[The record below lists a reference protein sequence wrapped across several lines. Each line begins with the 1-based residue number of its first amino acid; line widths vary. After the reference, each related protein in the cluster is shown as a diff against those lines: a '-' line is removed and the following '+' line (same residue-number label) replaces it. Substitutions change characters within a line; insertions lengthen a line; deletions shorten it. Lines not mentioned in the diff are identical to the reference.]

1 MTKNIL
7 LEETIRTIRN
17 ALYDFMEIPD
27 HNYDSKVNELTFY
40 ILAIMKVSE
49 SKFNKFP
56 NITKFLSENDFMFG
70 PLSSYSYYPYTPG
83 VRFSNDNDS
92 FDVIHA
98 YTPWDNQQ
106 GLTRSL
112 ETLTHQ
118 EEDCLRGIGKYYAQ
132 MALTPPTG
140 YSDFEEEYN
149 RAKTDQEKKN
159 VLLYYDI
166 WYKNDIFKEEYSLIL
181 GYDPEESDR
190 TPPSIKITSEWG
202 LTDYDVCIIP
212 NETIDEALLAN
223 KSVFKKIFDKNK
235 DSSLELE
242 F

>member
-1 MTKNIL
+1 MTKNVL
-7 LEETIRTIRN
+7 LEETISTIRT
-17 ALYDFMEIPD
+17 ALYDFTEISND
-27 HNYDSKVNELTFY
+27 GYDGKVNELTFY

-106 GLTRSL
+106 GLTHSL
-112 ETLTHQ
+112 ETLTPQ

-132 MALTPPTG
+132 MALTPPIG
-140 YSDFEEEYN
+140 YSDFDEEYG

-166 WYKNDIFKEEYSLIL
+166 WYKNDIFKEEYGDML
-181 GYDPEESDR
+181 GYDPEESLK
-190 TPPSIKITSEWG
+190 PPQSIKVTSEWNI
-202 LTDYDVCIIP
+202 TDYDVCVIP
-212 NETIDEALLAN
+212 DEIIDEALLVNRSA
-223 KSVFKKIFDKNK
+223 FKKIFDKSK

>member
-1 MTKNIL
+1 MTKNVL
-7 LEETIRTIRN
+7 LEETISTIRT
-17 ALYDFMEIPD
+17 ALYDFTEISND
-27 HNYDSKVNELTFY
+27 GYDSKVNELTFY
-40 ILAIMKVSE
+40 ILGIMKASE

-56 NITKFLSENDFMFG
+56 NITKFLSENDFVFG
-70 PLSSYSYYPYTPG
+70 PVSSYSYYPYTPG
-83 VRFSNDNDS
+83 VRFSKDNDS
-92 FDVIHA
+92 FDTIHA
-98 YTPWDNQQ
+98 YTPWDSEQ
-106 GLTRSL
+106 GLTQSL
-112 ETLTHQ
+112 KTLTPQ
-118 EEDCLRGIGKYYAQ
+118 EVDCLRGVGKHYAQ
-132 MALTPPTG
+132 MALTPPIG

-181 GYDPEESDR
+181 GYDPEESDK
-190 TPPSIKITSEWG
+190 TPSSIKITSKWN
-202 LTDYDVCIIP
+202 LTDYDVCVIP
-212 NETIDEALLAN
+212 DEIIDEALLVN